1 MEPRRTRYSGHNI
14 LINNNIFKRFGLHEL
29 AGRAPTNA
37 LHLEP
42 QSPVNLDDAP
52 RKEVVLE
59 DKPDRMGNLGR
70 LA

>member
-1 MEPRRTRYSGHNI
+1 MEPRRTRHIGHYT
-14 LINNNIFKRFGLHEL
+14 LINNNIFKRLGLHEL

-37 LHLEP
+37 LHLES
-42 QSPVNLDDAP
+42 QSPVYLDDSP